1 MGFSYPISERAK
13 LFFNYGHYYQL
24 PNLNQFYRR
33 SNNVTSGFG
42 TVGNFN
48 LDYTKKIKYE
58 FGSEILLSS
67 NYRAVLTGFYNDD
80 FQLINSLVNRYGSYN
95 RDEYVNTDY
104 GRTRGFEAEISKV
117 GGSYFQ
123 GYLDYQ
129 YSIALG
135 KSSSEISN
143 FLDRLAG
150 NEINIQ
156 EFPLDWDQTHQV
168 TFNLN
173 INVPNG
179 DHPQLFGLKMP
190 DNWNLNLIW
199 QYGSGFPYTPSQLFP
214 GLPPLTRVDV
224 SRRNSLRLPPNSQVD
239 VRFQKSFRVW
249 KQDYTFQLWISNLF
263 DRKNVADV
271 YGNTGRPNT
280 NQVRQDPVTGFYV
293 SLPGL
298 PFEDDLRNFNTGRN
312 VKMGLSVDF

>member
-13 LFFNYGHYYQL
+13 LFFNYGHYFQL
-24 PNLNQFYRR
+24 PNLNTFYRR

-80 FQLINSLVNRYGSYN
+80 FGLINSLVNRYGSYD
-95 RDEYVNTDY
+95 REEFSNTDY
-104 GRTRGFEAEISKV
+104 GRTRGFEAELSKV

-123 GYLDYQ
+123 GYIDYQ
-129 YSIALG
+129 FSIALG

-168 TFNLN
+168 TVNLN
-173 INVPNG
+173 VNVPNG

-199 QYGSGFPYTPSQLFP
+199 QYGSGFPYTPSQVFP
-214 GLPPLTRVDV
+214 GLPPLSRTDV
-224 SRRNSLRLPPNSQVD
+224 SRRNSLRLPPNSRVD

-249 KQDYTFQLWISNLF
+249 RQDYTFQVWVNNLF

-271 YGNTGRPNT
+271 FPNAGRPNT
-280 NQVRQDPVTGFYV
+280 NQVRVDPVTGYYV
-293 SLPGL
+293 ALPGT
-298 PFEDDLRNFNTGRN
+298 PIQDDPRNYETGRN
-312 VKMGLSVDF
+312 IRMGISVDF

>member
-1 MGFSYPISERAK
+1 
-13 LFFNYGHYYQL
+13 
-24 PNLNQFYRR
+24 
-33 SNNVTSGFG
+33 
-42 TVGNFN
+42 
-48 LDYTKKIKYE
+48 
-58 FGSEILLSS
+58 
-67 NYRAVLTGFYNDD
+67 
-80 FQLINSLVNRYGSYN
+80 
-95 RDEYVNTDY
+95 
-104 GRTRGFEAEISKV
+104 
-117 GGSYFQ
+117 
-123 GYLDYQ
+123 
-129 YSIALG
+129 
-135 KSSSEISN
+135 
-143 FLDRLAG
+143 
-150 NEINIQ
+150 
-156 EFPLDWDQTHQV
+156 
-168 TFNLN
+168 
-173 INVPNG
+173 
-179 DHPQLFGLKMP
+179 
-190 DNWNLNLIW
+190 LNLIW